1 MILMITNTQS
11 ICLDL
16 SNFVLCT
23 KFFYSMSTNILL
35 PIASVLV
42 TNVVNNKYCSFPNDL
57 CYTQQ

>member
-1 MILMITNTQS
+1 
-11 ICLDL
+11 
-16 SNFVLCT
+16 
-23 KFFYSMSTNILL
+23 MSTNILL